1 MKQLIITIAALV
13 LVGCGESQQSVP
25 QAEAKPE
32 PPTAKAPDISI
43 HDAAALGNIEAVK
56 QHLAAGTDVHS
67 KRGGRTVLHNA
78 VSSRGRKEIVELL
91 INKGA
96 NVNSKD
102 VFGVTPL
109 HLAAL
114 GGKTEIAKILI
125 ENGAN
130 INAKNKEGESPLDI
144 TQKSFPLDS
153 DEAKSARKKTGDFLR
168 EQGSRHLKN

>member
-1 MKQLIITIAALV
+1 MKHILITTIAAVLV
-13 LVGCGESQQSVP
+13 VGCGESQP
-25 QAEAKPE
+25 PE
-32 PPTAKAPDISI
+32 PSIAKAPDISI
-43 HDAAALGNIEAVK
+43 HTAANSGNIEAVK

-102 VFGVTPL
+102 FFGVTPL

-114 GGKTEIAKILI
+114 GGNTEIAKILI